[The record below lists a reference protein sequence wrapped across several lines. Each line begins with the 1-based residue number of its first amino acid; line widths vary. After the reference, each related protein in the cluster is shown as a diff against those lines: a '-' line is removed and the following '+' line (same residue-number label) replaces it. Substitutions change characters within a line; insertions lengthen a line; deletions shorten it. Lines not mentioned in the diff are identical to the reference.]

1 MLENKPIKI
10 IRYPII
16 NPKTIRG
23 PIINPKTI
31 CGDLNKK
38 TF

>member
-1 MLENKPIKI
+1 MARNKTIKI
-10 IRYPII
+10 IRTPII

-31 CGDLNKK
+31 RGDFCK
-38 TF
+38 